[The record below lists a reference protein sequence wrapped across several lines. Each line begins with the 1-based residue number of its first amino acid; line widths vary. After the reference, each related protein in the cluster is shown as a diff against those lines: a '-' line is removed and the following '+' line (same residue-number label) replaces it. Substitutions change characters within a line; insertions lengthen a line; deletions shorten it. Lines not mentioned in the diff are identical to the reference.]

1 MSDTLG
7 SSNELD
13 LSKYVAAL
21 WRWWWVI
28 LGAAILGALIAFAF
42 TTTQAVSFRAEADLA
57 IIRTGTVVNLDN
69 RARTISDTD
78 PNAQSVDQLAR
89 RRSLL
94 TIGNSDDLAAAVM
107 QTLGS
112 QLPADINTPESVR
125 SHVQVTSD
133 SDVIAIQATMR
144 TPEQAAQLAN
154 AYAQAYAQ
162 RVNTLLGDAAFSTAA
177 LHAQTEQAKQAY
189 DEKQTALTTFLAASP
204 IESLKRQVDLLGGQL
219 DAQVQIQNKL
229 IQLEQDA
236 QALRDRV
243 ANGSDHALAGAQ
255 LAQLLLEANAFNN
268 GTNAS
273 STLPSVQLSTA
284 GLNLSNLTAAEQTK
298 SLDDLIRAIRARRSA
313 QSADAQQTLYK
324 QLTTAQAQL
333 EQAQAQLKELQAA
346 RDLAWNAFQL
356 VATKE
361 QEAAVS
367 SGYPNEIVRIINSA
381 SVPDAPLPS
390 RRSLA
395 MLIGAALG
403 IIVGIALA
411 FLLDWLRLG
420 RKQTAQPEA
429 VVAAQGASRPK

>member
-1 MSDTLG
+1 MSGTLI

-13 LSKYVAAL
+13 LSKYVAVL
-21 WRWWWVI
+21 LRWWWVI
-28 LGAAILGALIAFAF
+28 IGAAILGALVAFVF
-42 TTTQAVSFRAEADLA
+42 TTMQAVSFRAEADLA
-57 IIRTGTVVNLDN
+57 VIRTGTVVNLDN
-69 RARTISDTD
+69 RARTLSDTD

-94 TIGNSDDLAAAVM
+94 TIGNSDDLAVAVL

-112 QLPADINTPESVR
+112 QLPADIHTPERLR
-125 SHVQVTSD
+125 SHVQVTND
-133 SDVIAIQATMR
+133 DDVITIQATMH

-154 AYAQAYAQ
+154 AYAQAYEQ
-162 RVNTLLGDAAFSTAA
+162 RVNSLLGDTALSTAA

-189 DEKQTALTTFLAASP
+189 DKTQTALTTFLAASP
-204 IESLKRQVDLLGGQL
+204 IESLKRQVDLLSAQL

-243 ANGSDHALAGAQ
+243 ANGTDNALAGAQ
-255 LAQLLLEANAFNN
+255 AAQLLLEANAFNN
-268 GTNAS
+268 GINAS
-273 STLPSVQLSTA
+273 SALPSVQLNTA

-313 QSADAQQTLYK
+313 PSADAQQTLYT

-333 EQAQAQLKELQAA
+333 EQAHAQLKELQAA
-346 RDLAWNAFQL
+346 RDLAWNTFQL

-367 SGYPNEIVRIINSA
+367 SGYQNEIVRIINSA
-381 SVPDAPLPS
+381 VMPDTPLPT

-395 MLIGAALG
+395 VLIGAALG
-403 IIVGIALA
+403 IIVGMALA
-411 FLLDWLRLG
+411 FLWNWLRLG
-420 RKQTAQPEA
+420 TKRTAQPEA
-429 VVAAQGASRPK
+429 VVAAEGASRPK